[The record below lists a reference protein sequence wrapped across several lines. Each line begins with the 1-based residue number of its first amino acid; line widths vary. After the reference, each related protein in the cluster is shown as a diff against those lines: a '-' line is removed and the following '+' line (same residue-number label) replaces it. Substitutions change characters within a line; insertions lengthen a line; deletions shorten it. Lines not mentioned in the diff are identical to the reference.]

1 VRLDHLLSKEN
12 HTSKSKRWKEVSFK
26 KANSHSTKNREMGD
40 DHSKEWLFSFAPALL
55 FQMTE
60 VTQ

>member
-1 VRLDHLLSKEN
+1 
-12 HTSKSKRWKEVSFK
+12 
-26 KANSHSTKNREMGD
+26 MGD